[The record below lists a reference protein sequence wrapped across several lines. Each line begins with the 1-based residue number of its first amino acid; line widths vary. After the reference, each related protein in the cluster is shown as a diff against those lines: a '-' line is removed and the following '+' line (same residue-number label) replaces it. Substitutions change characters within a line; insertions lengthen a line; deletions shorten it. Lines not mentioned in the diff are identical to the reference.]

1 MRADLIKD
9 LSKEDCDELERLWK
23 ESASFREI
31 IKKAL
36 ETKLIETISAEDAVN
51 LYKDPNWSLRVADS
65 RGFRRGLKYAIDFLN
80 QRVSAE

>member
-1 MRADLIKD
+1 MRLDLIKD
-9 LSKEDCDELERLWK
+9 LSAEDTAELERLWK
-23 ESASFREI
+23 ESELLREI

-36 ETKLIETISAEDAVN
+36 EKKLIEVISSEDAVN
-51 LYKDPNWSLRVADS
+51 LYQSQNWNLTVADS